1 MWCIL
6 PMVYLLYNHCIFF
19 LHLQLELII
28 KIKLSIVTIT
38 PLWSGLIKVRS
49 GLELTEG
56 AAKNLAF
63 GQNQPTPPLLNMSD
77 WIFCCICVFVNTKYN
92 KETYFGDFW
101 GVKVKVELITIWKDW
116 TNQPE
121 ILLI

>member
-49 GLELTEG
+49 GLVDR
-56 AAKNLAF
+56 
-63 GQNQPTPPLLNMSD
+63 PTQVFYI
-77 WIFCCICVFVNTKYN
+77 WIFICCVNTQ
-92 KETYFGDFW
+92 
-101 GVKVKVELITIWKDW
+101 I
-116 TNQPE
+116 
-121 ILLI
+121 